1 MAATHDESAATHRT
15 GPAQDT
21 PHTPGADP
29 GQAGPVHNATRLFAD
44 HRELLFSVVYNML
57 GSVADTEDVL
67 QETWL
72 SWSGRNRRAPLA
84 EIGSPRAYLVRIAV
98 NHALARQAAIASRRE
113 TYVGPWLPEPLITDA
128 AAGPAPDT
136 AEHAVRTDSVSM
148 AMLVVLETLTPLER
162 AVFVLHEVFGYPHTE
177 IAGVLDRTPASVRQL
192 AHRAR
197 AHVRARRPRYRAHPR
212 VRREATERFVAAA
225 LGGDIGALM
234 EILAPDVTVWID
246 SGGARRAAGLRPVH
260 GREKAARMLAGY
272 ATRRTEDPDIRYR
285 RVNGDDAAVLF
296 TGDTPY
302 AVMVMDLTPDGD
314 QVSDVYLVTNPAKLT
329 RVHPGEPE
337 ENMTLDRPEHPQ
349 PPTTRRAP

>member
-1 MAATHDESAATHRT
+1 MAATHDESAATDRA

-21 PHTPGADP
+21 PRTPGADP
-29 GQAGPVHNATRLFAD
+29 GQADPVHHATRLFAD

-72 SWSGRNRRAPLA
+72 SWSGKNRRAPLA
-84 EIGSPRAYLVRIAV
+84 EIGNPRAYLVRIAV
-98 NHALARQAAIASRRE
+98 NHALARQAAVASRRE
-113 TYVGPWLPEPLITDA
+113 TYLGCRLPEPLITDA
-128 AAGPAPDT
+128 AARPSPDT
-136 AEHAVRTDSVSM
+136 AEHAARTDSVSM

-197 AHVRARRPRYRAHPR
+197 AHIRARRPRYRAHPR

-272 ATRRTEDPDIRYR
+272 ATRRTEDPDIHYR

-314 QVSDVYLVTNPAKLT
+314 RVSGVYLVTDPAKLT
-329 RVHPGEPE
+329 HVHPGEPG
-337 ENMTLDRPEHPQ
+337 ENTTPDRPEHPQ
-349 PPTTRRAP
+349 PPTTR

>member
-1 MAATHDESAATHRT
+1 MAGTPDESAATGRADD
-15 GPAQDT
+15 PAYD
-21 PHTPGADP
+21 
-29 GQAGPVHNATRLFAD
+29 ATRLFAG

-72 SWSGRNRRAPLA
+72 SWSGKNSRAPLA
-84 EIGSPRAYLVRIAV
+84 EIGNPRAYLVRVAV
-98 NHALARQAAIASRRE
+98 NHALARRAAIAVRRE
-113 TYVGPWLPEPLITDA
+113 TYVGPWLPEPLVTDTA
-128 AAGPAPDT
+128 TGSVPDT
-136 AEHAVRTDSVSM
+136 ADQAVRADSVSM
-148 AMLVVLETLTPLER
+148 ALLVVLETLTPLER

-177 IAGVLDRTPASVRQL
+177 IAGVLDRSPASVRQL

-246 SGGARRAAGLRPVH
+246 SGGARSGAGSRPVH

-314 QVSDVYLVTNPAKLT
+314 QVSDVYLVTDPAKLAH
-329 RVHPGEPE
+329 V
-337 ENMTLDRPEHPQ
+337 
-349 PPTTRRAP
+349 RRAR